1 MILLGG
7 WIYEGLSTEVK
18 PLPPVALN
26 GQIFKELDT
35 GESYHLRN
43 GTWQYVNLGLSF
55 IKATKSGRITTDA
68 GGLYTVTFATPFI
81 NDQYTVALSCDDA
94 GLGQPAIALFKNLTA
109 SGFTIQSRYSRTGNV
124 RPSTVVSWLATRNYD
139 PLPPL

>member
-7 WIYEGLSTEVK
+7 WIWEGLSTETK
-18 PLPPVALN
+18 PVIPEAKN

-35 GESYHLRN
+35 GESYHLRS
-43 GTWQYVNLGLSF
+43 GTWFYVNLGLSF
-55 IKATKSGRITTDA
+55 IKATKSGRIVTDVS
-68 GGLYTVTFATPFI
+68 GFYNITFSTPFI

-94 GLGQPAIALFKNLTA
+94 GTTQPAMALFSNITKN
-109 SGFTIQSRYSRTGNV
+109 GFDIRSRYSRTGNI
-124 RPSTVVSWLATRNYD
+124 RPTTVVSWLATRNYD